1 MSDHTIDGV
10 GPQKRQPDPRGV
22 LVFDWLTPE
31 LQACEDATQCNDFDR
46 LDQQQCQFGSAW
58 FRRASTPAERALL
71 RHLGFE
77 VPDDLKTLVA
87 FPASGVRNRSF
98 PELGV

>member
-1 MSDHTIDGV
+1 MIDGV

-22 LVFDWLTPE
+22 LVFDWLPYE
-31 LQACEDATQCNDFDR
+31 IQASEDATQCADFGR
-46 LDQQQCQFGSAW
+46 LDQQHGQFGSAW
-58 FRRASTPAERALL
+58 FRRSSTPAERALL

-77 VPDDLKTLVA
+77 VPDNLKTLVA